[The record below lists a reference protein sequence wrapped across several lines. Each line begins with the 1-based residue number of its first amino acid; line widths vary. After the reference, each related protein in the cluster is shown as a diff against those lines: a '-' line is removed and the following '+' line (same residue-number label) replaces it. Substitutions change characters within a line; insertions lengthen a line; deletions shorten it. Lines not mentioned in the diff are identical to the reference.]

1 MSIFLKV
8 VPVSEAIAAVLR
20 IAPAPVQ
27 ETIPLESSAGRV
39 LAADV
44 RSDMDIPGF
53 DRSVVDGYAVRAAD
67 TTGASDPI
75 PAMLHTKG
83 RVEMGCHP
91 GTEIRPGECIYV
103 PTGGVLPSGADAM
116 VMVENTE
123 QAGGDVLVRKPVA
136 HGENVLLHN
145 EDFSGGDVVLTR
157 GRRLSA
163 QDIGVLAA
171 AGCAR
176 VPVFCVPVIGVISTG
191 NELVPVTKKPAG
203 GEVRDSNS
211 FMAGAYVQE
220 HGCRPVYYGI
230 LKDDRVVLRQAL
242 ERAVGECDAV
252 LISGGSSK
260 DERDVSAALI
270 AELGEVIIHGIAIAP
285 GKPTIIGQA
294 IKKPVIGL
302 PGHPASAFIVLIAIV
317 RHLLNVMTGDAAPA
331 KKVAFAAL
339 ANNVPSQK
347 GREDYVRVKLA
358 DGVATP
364 LFGKSGLLNTLVKSD
379 GVICIPAGSEGLE
392 SGEKV
397 EVWLW

>member
-1 MSIFLKV
+1 
-8 VPVSEAIAAVLR
+8 
-20 IAPAPVQ
+20 
-27 ETIPLESSAGRV
+27 
-39 LAADV
+39 
-44 RSDMDIPGF
+44 
-53 DRSVVDGYAVRAAD
+53 
-67 TTGASDPI
+67 
-75 PAMLHTKG
+75 
-83 RVEMGCHP
+83 
-91 GTEIRPGECIYV
+91 
-103 PTGGVLPSGADAM
+103 
-116 VMVENTE
+116 
-123 QAGGDVLVRKPVA
+123 
-136 HGENVLLHN
+136 
-145 EDFSGGDVVLTR
+145 
-157 GRRLSA
+157 
-163 QDIGVLAA
+163 
-171 AGCAR
+171 
-176 VPVFCVPVIGVISTG
+176 
-191 NELVPVTKKPAG
+191 
-203 GEVRDSNS
+203 
-211 FMAGAYVQE
+211 
-220 HGCRPVYYGI
+220 VYYGI

>member
-8 VPVSEAIAAVLR
+8 VPVSEALTTVRR

-27 ETIPLESSAGRV
+27 ETVPLEKAAGRV

-44 RSDMDIPGF
+44 RSDLDIPGF

-83 RVEMGCHP
+83 RVEMGRP
-91 GTEIRPGECIYV
+91 ADTKIRPGECIYV
-103 PTGGVLPSGADAM
+103 PTGGVLPYGADAM

-123 QAGGDVLVRKPVA
+123 QVGEDVLVRKPVA

-145 EDFSGGDVVLTR
+145 EDFSKGDVVLYL

-171 AGCAR
+171 AGCTR
-176 VPVFCVPVIGVISTG
+176 VPVFCAPVIGVISTG
-191 NELVPVTKKPAG
+191 NELVPVTETPRAG
-203 GEVRDSNS
+203 RIRDSNS
-211 FMAGAYVQE
+211 FMVGAFVQE
-220 HGCRPVYYGI
+220 HGCIPKYYGI
-230 LKDDRVVLRQAL
+230 VKDDRVVLRQAL
-242 ERAVGECDAV
+242 ERALGECDAV

-260 DERDVSAALI
+260 DERDVSATLI

-285 GKPTIIGQA
+285 GKPTIIGRA
-294 IKKPVIGL
+294 GKKPIIGL

-317 RHLLNVMTGDAAPA
+317 RHLLDRMTGDAAPQKKIAQAVLA
-331 KKVAFAAL
+331 K
-339 ANNVPSQK
+339 NVPSQK

-379 GVICIPAGSEGLE
+379 GVIRIPSEREGIE
-392 SGEKV
+392 NGEQV